1 MAHRPTG
8 PRAAI
13 LATVLTAAL
22 AACGTD
28 APAAPTGA
36 AGQAERVD
44 VVAST
49 NVYGAVAQAVGGDL
63 VEVTSLI
70 DDPSADPHSYESTPA
85 DAAAVAGADVVVL
98 NGGGYDD
105 FMARLVESGGGSPKV
120 VDAVALSGLAPA
132 EGEEEHAEEEHAGEE
147 HAGEEAG
154 HEHGAFNEHV
164 WYSLPT
170 VQKVADQLATDLAA
184 ADAPNAATYTA
195 NAERFSAQVDELIT
209 KAGAAATARPG
220 ARVAATE
227 PVPGYLLE
235 AAGLTD
241 VTPEAFTEAVEED
254 SDPPAAA
261 LAETLTLFGPPDPVA
276 VLVVNPQTATPS
288 TDQVRAAAQTGG
300 VPIVEFTETLPEGST
315 DYPTWMGA
323 QIDALSAALDGS

>member
-1 MAHRPTG
+1 MPHRPTG
-8 PRAAI
+8 PLVATLAA
-13 LATVLTAAL
+13 VLTAAL

-28 APAAPTGA
+28 APAASGA
-36 AGQAERVD
+36 PSQAERVD

-105 FMARLVESGGGSPKV
+105 FMARLVESGGGTPKV
-120 VDAVALSGLAPA
+120 IDAVALSGLAPA
-132 EGEEEHAEEEHAGEE
+132 EGEDEHSEEEHAGEE
-147 HAGEEAG
+147 DG
-154 HEHGAFNEHV
+154 HDHGSFNEHV

-170 VQKVADQLATDLAA
+170 VQKVAGRLATDLAA
-184 ADAPNAATYTA
+184 ADAANAATYTA
-195 NAERFSAQVDELIT
+195 NAERFSARVDELIT
-209 KAGAAATARPG
+209 EAGAAATARPG

-261 LAETLTLFGPPDPVA
+261 LAETLTLFGPPEPVA
-276 VLVVNPQTATPS
+276 ALIVNPQTATPS

-300 VPIVEFTETLPEGST
+300 VPVVEFTETLPEGTT

-323 QIDALSAALDGS
+323 QIDALSAALNGS

>member
-1 MAHRPTG
+1 MPHRPTG
-8 PRAAI
+8 PLAAT
-13 LATVLTAAL
+13 LAAVLTAAL

-28 APAAPTGA
+28 APAAPSGA
-36 AGQAERVD
+36 PGQAERVD

-63 VEVTSLI
+63 VEVSSLI

-105 FMARLVESGGGSPKV
+105 FMTRLVESGGGTPKV
-120 VDAVALSGLAPA
+120 IDAVALSGLEPA
-132 EGEEEHAEEEHAGEE
+132 EGEAAEEEHAGEE
-147 HAGEEAG
+147 HSEDDG
-154 HEHGAFNEHV
+154 HDHGSFNEHV

-170 VQKVADQLATDLAA
+170 VQKVADQLAADLGA
-184 ADAPNAATYTA
+184 ADAANAATYTA
-195 NAERFSAQVDELIT
+195 NAERFSAQVDGLIT
-209 KAGAAATARPG
+209 EAGAVASARPG

-261 LAETLTLFGPPDPVA
+261 LAEALALFGPPDPVA

-300 VPIVEFTETLPEGST
+300 VPIVEFTETLPEGAT

-323 QIDALSAALDGS
+323 QIDALSAALNGS

>member
-1 MAHRPTG
+1 MPHRPTG
-8 PRAAI
+8 PLVATLAA
-13 LATVLTAAL
+13 VLTAAL
-22 AACGTD
+22 AACGTG
-28 APAAPTGA
+28 APATPSGAP
-36 AGQAERVD
+36 GQAEPVD

-70 DDPSADPHSYESTPA
+70 DSPSADPHSYESTPA

-105 FMARLVESGGGSPKV
+105 FMTRLVESSGGAPKV
-120 VDAVALSGLAPA
+120 IDAVALSGLAPA
-132 EGEEEHAEEEHAGEE
+132 EGEEE
-147 HAGEEAG
+147 G
-154 HEHGAFNEHV
+154 HDHGSFNEHV

-170 VQKVADQLATDLAA
+170 VQKVADRLATDLAA
-184 ADAPNAATYTA
+184 ADAANAATYTA
-195 NAERFSAQVDELIT
+195 NAARFSAQVDELIT
-209 KAGAAATARPG
+209 EAGAVAATRPG

-227 PVPGYLLE
+227 PVPGYLLD

-241 VTPEAFTEAVEED
+241 VTPQAFTEAVEED

-261 LAETLTLFGPPDPVA
+261 LAEALALFGPPDPVT

-300 VPIVEFTETLPEGST
+300 VPIVEFTETLPEGAT

-323 QIDALSAALDGS
+323 QIDALSAALNGS

>member
-8 PRAAI
+8 PLVATLAA
-13 LATVLTAAL
+13 VLTATL
-22 AACGTD
+22 TACGTD
-28 APAAPTGA
+28 APAGAPVDA
-36 AGQAERVD
+36 PDQAELLD
-44 VVAST
+44 VVTST
-49 NVYGAVAQAVGGDL
+49 NVYGAVVRAVGGDL

-70 DDPSADPHSYESTPA
+70 DDPTADPHSYESTPA
-85 DAAAVAGADVVVL
+85 DAAAVAGADLVVV

-105 FMARLVESGGGSPKV
+105 FMTRLVESSGGEADV
-120 VDAVALSGLAPA
+120 IDVVALSGLAPA
-132 EGEEEHAEEEHAGEE
+132 EDGEGHTADDGHEHTADD
-147 HAGEEAG
+147 G
-154 HEHGAFNEHV
+154 HEHGSFNEHV

-170 VQKVADQLATDLAA
+170 VRKLAERLATDMGA
-184 ADAPNAATYTA
+184 ADAANAATYTA
-195 NAERFSAQVDELIT
+195 NAEQFSAAVDELAT
-209 KAGAAATARPG
+209 EAGAIATAAPG

-261 LAETLTLFGPPDPVA
+261 LAETLTLFGPPEPVA
-276 VLVVNPQTATPS
+276 ALIVNPQTATPS

-300 VPIVEFTETLPEGST
+300 VPVVEFTETLPEGTT

-323 QIDALSAALDGS
+323 QIDALSAALNGN